1 MDDIGRQPKKKATAA
16 ALSPSAKPARR
27 TDLFSDETDAAK
39 EKKDRRLKRAIS
51 KARSK
56 RKLFPTDDGR
66 TLNVDANISRADE
79 REEKPARAEQKSSP
93 RVNIKAHAREKGD
106 QKIILPTRQTVSHRP
121 FHFGLHMYM
130 HTRLFEEYEKL
141 LHQTLQE
148 QEREEKKKDSPPRP
162 SSFFPSQSNR
172 QG

>member
-56 RKLFPTDDGR
+56 RKLYPTDDGR
-66 TLNVDANISRADE
+66 TLNVDANISRAYE

-121 FHFGLHMYM
+121 FHFGLHA
-130 HTRLFEEYEKL
+130 HAPLRRKREALTPNTPRAREGGEK
-141 LHQTLQE
+141 
-148 QEREEKKKDSPPRP
+148 ER
-162 SSFFPSQSNR
+162 QSTPTIIILPESK
-172 QG
+172 